1 MFSNHSESYIIFEGI
16 EREEGYEWR
25 IPSKRGGIRMK
36 NTKNT
41 KKILSFIFSITI
53 LIDVVSVQLNVNSID
68 ITEFNLIKIEKN
80 YYKEN

>member
-1 MFSNHSESYIIFEGI
+1 
-16 EREEGYEWR
+16 
-25 IPSKRGGIRMK
+25 MK